1 MTERE
6 YVRLSEA
13 IAFLEKS
20 KNPGDR
26 VYRDS
31 DDHYNPRRIIKMAN
45 GEIQIEYIAKVPDKT
60 TPPADFNE
68 SWWKFSQLATPPDN
82 WYIVRAPRFKKGEI
96 VFHTEKNRLYF
107 YDSPDP
113 ENQKWAF
120 VLVDKAITSEKIKF
134 TDNLLISVAEYNEKY
149 LGGGEL

>member
-1 MTERE
+1 MNKQLIN
-6 YVRLSEA
+6 LSEA

-20 KNPGDR
+20 KNPVDR

-68 SWWKFSQLATPPDN
+68 SWWKFSQLATPLDN

-96 VFHTEKNRLYF
+96 VFN
-107 YDSPDP
+107 
-113 ENQKWAF
+113 
-120 VLVDKAITSEKIKF
+120 IKDGNPYVIRGF
-134 TDNLLISVAEYNEKY
+134 DMNTNTARISQDAWDEDGSNLISVAEYNEKY
-149 LGGGEL
+149 LGGGEG